1 MLVRILQRLDPFRQL
16 RLPELQTV
24 ARHAQVLN
32 LPAGRWLLR
41 APRKLSGAYY
51 LLRGRLD
58 LWQPQQ
64 VQKQLS
70 AQDPAATAAFYPG
83 CIAAQTCSTVQVLHI
98 NTAPIAFLW
107 EVVYTGGLQTS
118 VPDDVWLDRFLNSPM
133 LQQLDPMRW
142 QQLLRGASHEL
153 AHAGEVVVR
162 LGEPGQAFYVLK
174 RGRALVERA
183 GQSLALLGPGD
194 FFGEDALMTDQPR
207 NATVTMQTAGEL
219 LVLPKQRFLRF
230 LVAYIVGQQRL
241 PPRMSQLPLLL
252 WVAEQPPLEQSIE
265 SVPESAPETPMMM
278 HLPLQRF
285 RERLVELDPKR
296 FYRVAGG
303 SFSERA
309 LALLLLAQQGFQAGY
324 AQTMEE
330 GSYPQHKEVRLSR
343 HGPIAGPVA
352 QLGNALS
359 THDRHRVGPMDSG

>member
-1 MLVRILQRLDPFRQL
+1 MLVRTLQRLDPFRQL

-64 VQKQLS
+64 VQTQLS
-70 AQDPAATAAFYPG
+70 AQDSSATTAFYPG
-83 CIAAQTCSTVQVLHI
+83 CVAAQTCSTVQVLHI

-107 EVVYTGGLQTS
+107 EVVYTAGLQTS
-118 VPDDVWLDRFLNSPM
+118 VLDDAWLNRFLSSPM

-142 QQLLRGASHEL
+142 QQLLRGATHEL
-153 AHAGEVVVR
+153 AHAGEVIVR

-174 RGRALVERA
+174 RGRALIERA

-194 FFGEDALMTDQPR
+194 FFGEDALVTDEPR

-230 LVAYIVGQQRL
+230 LVAYIVGHQHLTPRL
-241 PPRMSQLPLLL
+241 VQPPLML
-252 WVAEQPPLEQSIE
+252 WVAEQPPPEQLSE
-265 SVPESAPETPMMM
+265 SPPEKTPERTMMM
-278 HLPLQRF
+278 HLPLRWF

-309 LALLLLAQQGFQAGY
+309 LALLLLAQRGFQADY

-330 GSYPQHKEVRLSR
+330 KDVGLSR
-343 HGPIAGPVA
+343 HGPIASPVA

-359 THDRHRVGPMDSG
+359 AHDRHGVGSVDSG

>member
-1 MLVRILQRLDPFRQL
+1 MFVRILQRLDPFRQL

-41 APRKLSGAYY
+41 SPRKLSGAYY

-64 VQKQLS
+64 LQKQLS
-70 AQDPAATAAFYPG
+70 AQDPMAAAAFYPG
-83 CIAAQTCSTVQVLHI
+83 CIAAQTSSPVQVLHI

-107 EVVYTGGLQTS
+107 EVVYTAGLQTP
-118 VPDDVWLDRFLNSPM
+118 VPDDAWLDRFLNSPM

-142 QQLLRGASHEL
+142 QQLLRGATHAL

-194 FFGEDALMTDQPR
+194 FFGEDALVTDKPR

-230 LVAYIVGQQRL
+230 LVAYIVGQQGL
-241 PPRMSQLPLLL
+241 PPRMAQLPLLL
-252 WVAEQPPLEQSIE
+252 WVAEQPPPERLSE
-265 SVPESAPETPMMM
+265 STPQTPAVT

-296 FYRVAGG
+296 FYRVVGG

-309 LALLLLAQQGFQAGY
+309 LALLLLAQQGFQADY
-324 AQTMEE
+324 AQSLEE
-330 GSYPQHKEVRLSR
+330 DSYPQPKDARLSR
-343 HGPIAGPVA
+343 HGPIASPVA
-352 QLGNALS
+352 QLGNALGA
-359 THDRHRVGPMDSG
+359 HDRHGVGSVDSR